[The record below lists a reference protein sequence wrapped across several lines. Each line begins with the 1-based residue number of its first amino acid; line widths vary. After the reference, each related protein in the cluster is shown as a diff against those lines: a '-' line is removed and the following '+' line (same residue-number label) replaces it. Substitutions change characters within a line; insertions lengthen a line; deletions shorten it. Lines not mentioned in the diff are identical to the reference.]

1 MDVDDGEFIA
11 IVGPSGCGKSTLL
24 LMIAGLMPPTSG
36 SITIGK
42 TLITRPYTGLGM
54 VFQDH
59 VLLDWRDV
67 LGNLMLQIE
76 MRHLDTR
83 QYLGRARELLSLVGL
98 SEFEGA
104 RPFQLS
110 GGMKQRVAICR
121 ALIHD
126 PPLLL
131 MDEPFG
137 ALDTL
142 TRDQLNVDLQ
152 GLWMRS
158 RPTVVFVTH
167 SITEA
172 VFLSDRVLV
181 MTARPGRIAEE
192 LKIDLPRPRH
202 LADRESEAFAR
213 HAGRIRRVFTELGVL
228 REEA

>member
-1 MDVDDGEFIA
+1 
-11 IVGPSGCGKSTLL
+11 
-24 LMIAGLMPPTSG
+24 
-36 SITIGK
+36 
-42 TLITRPYTGLGM
+42 M

-76 MRHLDTR
+76 MRHLDAR
-83 QYLGRARELLSLVGL
+83 KYVGRARELLRLVGL
-98 SEFEGA
+98 SDFEKA

-152 GLWMRS
+152 SLWMRS

-167 SITEA
+167 SISEA

-181 MTARPGRIAEE
+181 MTARPGHIAEE
-192 LKIDLPRPRH
+192 LRIDLPRPRH
-202 LADRESEAFAR
+202 QSDRESAPFVKY
-213 HAGRIRRVFTELGVL
+213 AGRIRQVFTELGVL
-228 REEA
+228 RDEG